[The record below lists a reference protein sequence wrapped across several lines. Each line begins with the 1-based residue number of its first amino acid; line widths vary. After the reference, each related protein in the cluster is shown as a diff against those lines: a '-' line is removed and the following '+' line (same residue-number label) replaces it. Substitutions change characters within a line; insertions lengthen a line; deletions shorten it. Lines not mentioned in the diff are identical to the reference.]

1 MTVLTHIHRALLAS
15 ALGFALTACSQAGGE
30 TNPSS
35 ADIETAEPVSDP
47 AETPTQYDLTARFA
61 DKGIE
66 YGAPDAPVTLVEYAS
81 LTCGACK
88 NFHDS
93 VMPTI
98 KEDYVKTGKVKFVL
112 REFPTPPVQIAL
124 AGFVTA
130 RCAGEEKHM
139 AVVDDFFARQNE
151 IFDAARAGQ
160 ADPALVQLAGRHGL
174 SESAFRDCLADLD
187 IRRDIA
193 AAIEAGEADGVN
205 ATPTIFLNGEKLGSL
220 ESRTP
225 DGLSALIDAAIAAT
239 ETTEAS
245 DDTSTP
251 EPTTAPDGE
260 Q

>member
-1 MTVLTHIHRALLAS
+1 MASVRAPS
-15 ALGFALTACSQAGGE
+15 AT
-30 TNPSS
+30 
-35 ADIETAEPVSDP
+35 
-47 AETPTQYDLTARFA
+47 
-61 DKGIE
+61 
-66 YGAPDAPVTLVEYAS
+66 
-81 LTCGACK
+81 
-88 NFHDS
+88 
-93 VMPTI
+93 
-98 KEDYVKTGKVKFVL
+98 
-112 REFPTPPVQIAL
+112 
-124 AGFVTA
+124 
-130 RCAGEEKHM
+130 
-139 AVVDDFFARQNE
+139 
-151 IFDAARAGQ
+151 
-160 ADPALVQLAGRHGL
+160 
-174 SESAFRDCLADLD
+174 CLADLD